1 MLNPIAIA
9 RISEMVKEGDT
20 MAHRTMI
27 QRIIDVIASREP
39 RETDTMVLAS
49 IEDVIN
55 EMASKYWS

>member
-20 MAHRTMI
+20 MAHHTMI

-49 IEDVIN
+49 VEDIIN
-55 EMASKYWS
+55 EMASEYWS

>member
-1 MLNPIAIA
+1 MLNPIATA
-9 RISEMVKEGDT
+9 RIAQMREEGDT
-20 MAHRTMI
+20 IAHHAMI
-27 QRIIDVIASREP
+27 QKIVAIIASREP